1 MSEKEPDNPPLE
13 EDEDSGDDDDMG
25 KYMIDDDD
33 EQPEQK
39 HPLEKN
45 ELLTSSDL
53 RKVIDLDETEILTVK
68 KIKRVFIGF
77 FVSDFSENG
86 ESLKTRYDS
95 I

>member
-1 MSEKEPDNPPLE
+1 MSEKEAENPPVEE

-33 EQPEQK
+33 EPKPAQEK

-53 RKVIDLDETEILTVK
+53 RKVIDLEKRRLIL
-68 KIKRVFIGF
+68 
-77 FVSDFSENG
+77 NA
-86 ESLKTRYDS
+86 
-95 I
+95 

>member
-1 MSEKEPDNPPLE
+1 MSEKEPDNPLVE

-25 KYMIDDDD
+25 KYMIDDD

-68 KIKRVFIGF
+68 
-77 FVSDFSENG
+77 N
-86 ESLKTRYDS
+86 
-95 I
+95 

>member
-1 MSEKEPDNPPLE
+1 MSEKEPDNPLVE

-68 KIKRVFIGF
+68 
-77 FVSDFSENG
+77 N
-86 ESLKTRYDS
+86 
-95 I
+95 

>member
-1 MSEKEPDNPPLE
+1 MSEKEPDNPPVE

-68 KIKRVFIGF
+68 NWTCFYWSFAFQTFR
-77 FVSDFSENG
+77 EM
-86 ESLKTRYDS
+86 KTR
-95 I
+95 

>member
-1 MSEKEPDNPPLE
+1 MSEKEAENPPVEE

-33 EQPEQK
+33 EPKPAQEK

-53 RKVIDLDETEILTVK
+53 RKVIDLEK
-68 KIKRVFIGF
+68 KASNFKRLKNACRKSRVFVT
-77 FVSDFSENG
+77 FVDD
-86 ESLKTRYDS
+86 Y
-95 I
+95 